1 MVVAA
6 DAQGPEVVRPWV
18 GQAGGTC
25 PALVDRRNAL
35 GKLLNVKYVPY
46 VIAVDEA
53 GRLCRGIAP
62 VNIDDAAFRADLE
75 AWATTGAIPPAWREA
90 GGKAAPA
97 WCESPEGR
105 EADARYQLAVALLER
120 GKREEALAE
129 LRRAFRL
136 DPENWIIRKQLWA
149 VERPEAFYGGPVDYE
164 WQKRRRKEEDAEK
177 Q

>member
-1 MVVAA
+1 MAS

-18 GQAGGTC
+18 EQGGGTC
-25 PALVDRRNAL
+25 PALVDRQNVL

-46 VIAVDEA
+46 LIAVDEA

-75 AWATTGAIPPAWREA
+75 SWAMTGAVPLAWQEA
-90 GGKAAPA
+90 GGEAGPA
-97 WCESPEGR
+97 WSASPRGR
-105 EADARYQLAVALLER
+105 EADARYQLAVALLEQ
-120 GKREEALAE
+120 GAREEAMAE

-149 VERPEAFYGGPVDYE
+149 VEHPEAFYSGPVDYA
-164 WQKRRRKEEDAEK
+164 WQKRRRQAEDAERE
-177 Q
+177 

>member
-1 MVVAA
+1 MVVGA

-18 GQAGGTC
+18 ERAGGTY

-46 VIAVDEA
+46 VVAVDEE

-75 AWATTGAIPPAWREA
+75 TWATTGAIPPAWREA
-90 GGKAAPA
+90 GGKAAAA
-97 WCESPEGR
+97 WSETPGGR
-105 EADARYQLAVALLER
+105 EADARYQLAVVLLGR
-120 GKREEALAE
+120 GRREEAIAE

-149 VERPEAFYGGPVDYE
+149 VERPEAFYSGPVDYE
-164 WQKRRRKEEDAEK
+164 WQKRRRQEEDAEK